1 MNILKKTFVSK
12 VDLGAPTAR
21 PPAKCFFYLCGRAVS
36 APTICNAINK
46 YGIFFRESE
55 LFGEIKMMKTHA
67 LKIIPAIILLF
78 LFTISAFSQKDI
90 GRQTTAVTYP
100 LDELVNLQF
109 RGTTR
114 FPRMKGEG
122 KIKRTS
128 KNGTTIELS
137 ISKMPRPFELGAGYA
152 TYVLWAI
159 STDGAVDNLGE
170 IRRRG
175 FFEFDSKISVTTPL
189 QTFALIIT
197 AEPHFLVRR
206 PSREVMLENVSPL
219 AASGRVLS
227 TTPVV
232 SYLGNSSDYFSDA
245 RTPQI
250 AEIDYAKTPSALLQ
264 AKQALALAKFA
275 GAQTYAGVELQEAE
289 TLLQNA
295 ERAWEAK
302 RNEEEIDTI
311 ARRSITA
318 SVKAE
323 DTANARKEAR
333 QNRDKETERNQEI
346 RELERK
352 AATADSKTGEI
363 RAELN
368 EEIRRRELVERDLQN
383 AQTQIKDLRDEN
395 TRLREELSKARTEGE
410 EAKVKLARIEGEQ
423 NAAQKQQEERERIN
437 RLQSNQNVLMQS
449 LKRFGTVAK
458 NERGIVLTLGENWW
472 QSTRVSLFSTIAE
485 PKVDELGAVLANST
499 DYKIVIESHTDNKGT
514 PDELE
519 YLTQE
524 RANLLME
531 KMKTS
536 GVNSDRIEAKGYGAS
551 LPIAPNTTNVNR
563 AKNRRVQVI
572 LVPSF

>member
-1 MNILKKTFVSK
+1 
-12 VDLGAPTAR
+12 
-21 PPAKCFFYLCGRAVS
+21 
-36 APTICNAINK
+36 
-46 YGIFFRESE
+46 
-55 LFGEIKMMKTHA
+55 MKTNA
-67 LKIIPAIILLF
+67 LRIFPVIILLF
-78 LFTISAFSQKDI
+78 VITISAFAQKDI

-100 LDELVNLQF
+100 LDEMVNLQF

-128 KNGTTIELS
+128 KNGTEIELS

-206 PSREVMLENVSPL
+206 PSREIMLENVSPL
-219 AASGRVLS
+219 AASGKVLT
-227 TTPVV
+227 TTPIV

-250 AEIDYAKTPSALLQ
+250 AEFDYSKTPSALLQ
-264 AKQALALAKFA
+264 AKQAVALARFA

-302 RNEEEIDTI
+302 RDDEEIDTI
-311 ARRSITA
+311 ARRAITA
-318 SVKAE
+318 AVKAE

-352 AATADSKTGEI
+352 AANADSKSGEI

-368 EEIRRRELVERDLQN
+368 EEIRRREFAERDSQN
-383 AQTQIKDLRDEN
+383 YQNQIKDLRDEN
-395 TRLREELSKARTEGE
+395 ARLREELSKARTEGE
-410 EAKVKLARIEGEQ
+410 EAKVKLARLEGEQ
-423 NAAQKQQEERERIN
+423 NASQKQTEERERIN

-449 LKRFGTVAK
+449 LKPFGTVAK
-458 NERGIVLTLGENWW
+458 TERGIVLTLAENWW
-472 QSTRVSLFSTIAE
+472 QSTRVSLFSTAAE
-485 PKVDELGAVLANST
+485 TKADNLSAVLANAT

-524 RANLLME
+524 RANLLLE
-531 KMKTS
+531 KMKTA
-536 GVNSDRIEAKGYGAS
+536 GVSTDRIEAKGYGAS
-551 LPIAPNTTNVNR
+551 LPVAPNTTNVNR
-563 AKNRRVQVI
+563 AKNRRVQVV
-572 LVPSF
+572 LVPNF

>member
-1 MNILKKTFVSK
+1 
-12 VDLGAPTAR
+12 
-21 PPAKCFFYLCGRAVS
+21 
-36 APTICNAINK
+36 
-46 YGIFFRESE
+46 
-55 LFGEIKMMKTHA
+55 MMKTHA
-67 LKIIPAIILLF
+67 LKTIPAIILLF
-78 LFTISAFSQKDI
+78 LFTVSTFAQKDI

-159 STDGAVDNLGE
+159 STDGSVDNLGE

-449 LKRFGTVAK
+449 LKPFGTVAK
-458 NERGIVLTLGENWW
+458 TERGIVLTLTENWW
-472 QSTRVSLFSTIAE
+472 QSTRVSLFSTTAE
-485 PKVDELGAVLANST
+485 TKADNLSAVLANAT
-499 DYKIVIESHTDNKGT
+499 EYKIVIESHTDNKGT

-531 KMKTS
+531 KMKTA
-536 GVNSDRIEAKGYGAS
+536 GVTTDRIEAKGYGAS
-551 LPIAPNTTNVNR
+551 LPVAPNTTNINR

-572 LVPSF
+572 LVPNF

>member
-1 MNILKKTFVSK
+1 
-12 VDLGAPTAR
+12 
-21 PPAKCFFYLCGRAVS
+21 
-36 APTICNAINK
+36 
-46 YGIFFRESE
+46 
-55 LFGEIKMMKTHA
+55 MMKTNA

-78 LFTISAFSQKDI
+78 LSSVSAFAQKDI

-114 FPRMKGEG
+114 YPRMKGEG

-128 KNGTTIELS
+128 KNGTEIELS

-159 STDGAVDNLGE
+159 SPDGGVDNLGE

-189 QTFALIIT
+189 QTFALVIT

-206 PSREVMLENVSPL
+206 PSRQIMLENVSPY
-219 AASGRVLS
+219 AASGKVLA
-227 TTPVV
+227 TTAVV

-250 AEIDYAKTPSALLQ
+250 AEVDYSKTPSALLQ

-275 GAQTYAGVELQEAE
+275 GAQTYATVELQEAE

-295 ERAWEAK
+295 ERAWDAK
-302 RNEEEIDTI
+302 RSEEEIDVMSRKAI
-311 ARRSITA
+311 SAA
-318 SVKAE
+318 VKAE
-323 DTANARKEAR
+323 DTAFARKEAR
-333 QNRDKETERNQEI
+333 QIRDKETERNSEI

-352 AATADSKTGEI
+352 AANADSKTGEI

-368 EEIRRRELVERDLQN
+368 EEIRRRELAERDVQN
-383 AQTQIKDLRDEN
+383 YQSQIQDLRDEN
-395 TRLREELSKARTEGE
+395 ARLREELNKSRTEAE
-410 EAKVKLARIEGEQ
+410 DVKLKLARIEGEQ
-423 NAAQKQQEERERIN
+423 NAAVKQQEERDRIN
-437 RLQSNQNVLMQS
+437 RVQSNQAVLMQS
-449 LKRFGTVAK
+449 LKRFGTVTK
-458 NERGIVLTLGENWW
+458 TERGIVLTLAENWW
-472 QSTRVSLFSTIAE
+472 TSTRVSLFSPAGE
-485 PKVDELGAVLANST
+485 PKVAQLGEVLANST
-499 DYKIVIESHTDNKGT
+499 DYKIAIESHTDNKGT

-531 KMKTS
+531 KLKTS
-536 GVNSDRIEAKGYGAS
+536 GVSSDRIEAKGYGAS
-551 LPIAPNTTNVNR
+551 LPVAPNTTNINR

-572 LVPSF
+572 LVPNF

>member
-1 MNILKKTFVSK
+1 
-12 VDLGAPTAR
+12 
-21 PPAKCFFYLCGRAVS
+21 
-36 APTICNAINK
+36 
-46 YGIFFRESE
+46 
-55 LFGEIKMMKTHA
+55 
-67 LKIIPAIILLF
+67 
-78 LFTISAFSQKDI
+78 
-90 GRQTTAVTYP
+90 
-100 LDELVNLQF
+100 
-109 RGTTR
+109 
-114 FPRMKGEG
+114 
-122 KIKRTS
+122 
-128 KNGTTIELS
+128 
-137 ISKMPRPFELGAGYA
+137 
-152 TYVLWAI
+152 
-159 STDGAVDNLGE
+159 
-170 IRRRG
+170 
-175 FFEFDSKISVTTPL
+175 ISVTTPL